1 MKSRVEKRILSLFKD
16 HILYLIFAFL
26 LLIMATG
33 LTIPIPLLSK
43 KLINSIFNLKS
54 AVFSFKIYVF
64 LFLFLSLLKEFLIYI
79 SYYLFETRMRIF
91 SASLRKLLFEV
102 IQNNYNQ
109 FSFYESGRILTYIS
123 SDTERLQTF
132 FYPTFVFFLKD
143 LLTFGFALI
152 LGFFLNTITIL
163 ISILPL
169 FAFLVLIR
177 YINPIVRELTYKTI
191 ETQTEF
197 VSRLKEYIEGMEM
210 FRVYLKEKFS
220 IAKFKEFN
228 MRYVKSDVKR
238 IKSIVLFN
246 IPLAILFNSG
256 YIIAI
261 LMGAYYIKNGV
272 MQAGDLVAILM
283 VVNYLY
289 DSSKNFWDFNIH
301 RQEVKVVFR
310 RLSEV
315 LDDTQRE
322 NQESRFKQPLKN
334 KIDSIKV
341 RVPSFSY
348 EGVGE
353 LLKNVKLEAKKGEII
368 GLFGKSGGGKSTIIK
383 VILGFLGG
391 NENYVKIN
399 NIPLRELELDSYY
412 RRICYVPQHP
422 VVFKGTVK
430 ENIFLGDNG
439 KLDKMLLE
447 FLDDLSLE
455 REVEE
460 GWRNLSGGELQRIAI
475 VRAFVQKNKDLYLL
489 DEPTTHLD
497 IKKTEKLRE
506 LISLKSKNSIILIVS
521 HSKIFL
527 EKTCNKIVE
536 I

>member
-1 MKSRVEKRILSLFKD
+1 
-16 HILYLIFAFL
+16 
-26 LLIMATG
+26 
-33 LTIPIPLLSK
+33 
-43 KLINSIFNLKS
+43 
-54 AVFSFKIYVF
+54 
-64 LFLFLSLLKEFLIYI
+64 
-79 SYYLFETRMRIF
+79 
-91 SASLRKLLFEV
+91 
-102 IQNNYNQ
+102 
-109 FSFYESGRILTYIS
+109 
-123 SDTERLQTF
+123 
-132 FYPTFVFFLKD
+132 
-143 LLTFGFALI
+143 
-152 LGFFLNTITIL
+152 
-163 ISILPL
+163 
-169 FAFLVLIR
+169 
-177 YINPIVRELTYKTI
+177 
-191 ETQTEF
+191 
-197 VSRLKEYIEGMEM
+197 
-210 FRVYLKEKFS
+210 
-220 IAKFKEFN
+220 
-228 MRYVKSDVKR
+228 
-238 IKSIVLFN
+238 
-246 IPLAILFNSG
+246 
-256 YIIAI
+256 
-261 LMGAYYIKNGV
+261 
-272 MQAGDLVAILM
+272 
-283 VVNYLY
+283 
-289 DSSKNFWDFNIH
+289 
-301 RQEVKVVFR
+301 
-310 RLSEV
+310 
-315 LDDTQRE
+315 
-322 NQESRFKQPLKN
+322 
-334 KIDSIKV
+334 
-341 RVPSFSY
+341 
-348 EGVGE
+348 

-460 GWRNLSGGELQRIAI
+460 GGRNLSGGELQRIAI